1 MSQEKIKRKRRQ
13 RRDKEETKKR
23 QRKKCLPDVEPAANH
38 ALTDWIKFLHS
49 ELEEQR

>member
-1 MSQEKIKRKRRQ
+1 MMLSQEEKKKRKKKKIE
-13 RRDKEETKKR
+13 KEKGF
-23 QRKKCLPDVEPAANH
+23 LPYVEPAANH